1 MSGVAHTPKFET
13 IQITKLNSTF
23 GAEIF
28 GVDISQPIPDEVFQ
42 KIPAAVAKVRG
53 SRLQP
58 QNTSNI
64 SIRPPSK
71 RMSIGSSPLVG

>member
-13 IQITKLNSTF
+13 IQITKLHSTF

-42 KIPAAVAKVRG
+42 KIPAAVAKGRTRATSRVR
-53 SRLQP
+53 RLKNRQ
-58 QNTSNI
+58 SY
-64 SIRPPSK
+64 
-71 RMSIGSSPLVG
+71 